1 MALKQ
6 QQNDKDEKH
15 QQKQH
20 KFVSEQAEIDLPTS
34 SSDNRWRQLLWLF
47 LLSVVFRL
55 FAAHFLT
62 EFFQQNPLFST
73 PWSSLKRL
81 REGLFLYRQHN
92 SDHKTVYD
100 GDLFHVLPI
109 FIELFRS
116 SLDKPLLL
124 HFQWMVFD
132 LLTAYYTSRFVKSYI
147 ASGQQSD
154 FRRSQWLEVLAFGG
168 YLLNPM
174 TIGCW
179 MVGSLSSFVNLL
191 VAMSICFMMEGGVLR
206 SVLPLALAIQL
217 NPYYAIIFC
226 PIFIRFTGSRRF
238 AAIFYA
244 ILASIGF
251 FLLNALLLMN
261 RGSSD
266 GSVPDMLRCTFGF
279 FLTVPDL
286 TPNTGIFWYFFT
298 QVFEHYRMLFL
309 CAFQLNAFIYV
320 VPFAAL
326 LRENP
331 SLLAVHFMLIVALFS
346 PYPSYAETA
355 LYLPAM
361 AAFFDLH
368 KFLRQRLLV
377 GCALLAIFVLG
388 PIMWSMWVI
397 TGSGNANFFFAIVW
411 VFNLTQVFVAA
422 DLLSAFLRERIVTSY
437 GAGDQEEMERRFE
450 GIRLI
455 SVSPF

>member
-6 QQNDKDEKH
+6 QQSDKDEKH

-20 KFVSEQAEIDLPTS
+20 KFVSEPKEIDLPTS

-55 FAAHFLT
+55 FSAHFLT

-109 FIELFRS
+109 FIEIFRY
-116 SLDKPLLL
+116 SLDKPILL

-191 VAMSICFMMEGGVLR
+191 VAMSICFMMEGCVLC

-217 NPYYAIIFC
+217 NPYYAILFC

-261 RGSSD
+261 KGSYD

-298 QVFEHYRMLFL
+298 QVFEHY
-309 CAFQLNAFIYV
+309 
-320 VPFAAL
+320 PL

-361 AAFFDLH
+361 TAFFDLH

-377 GCALLAIFVLG
+377 GCALVAIFVLC

-437 GAGDQEEMERRFE
+437 GAGDQEEMERQFE

-455 SVSPF
+455 TVSPF